1 MRDKSLLS
9 AGQSGLSPLLTD
21 KETLAAERKVLK
33 FFRSGAL
40 AGRLDLEALSLEGR
54 DPEKSLQ
61 RRLANTSLTD
71 GQRDAVLTS
80 LSGASRVVGVQG
92 YAGTGKTF
100 MNETLRRNAEKAG
113 YELEGLA
120 PALSTEVGY
129 SFHGIVGGRSLR
141 RWAAGL
147 TDGFME

>member
-71 GQRDAVLTS
+71 GQRDAVLTVERQPPWPVAS
-80 LSGASRVVGVQG
+80 TILAGGAERK
-92 YAGTGKTF
+92 TG
-100 MNETLRRNAEKAG
+100 MPVWRAVP
-113 YELEGLA
+113 
-120 PALSTEVGY
+120 PA
-129 SFHGIVGGRSLR
+129 
-141 RWAAGL
+141 A
-147 TDGFME
+147 